1 MSNFQFL
8 ESHWTDLAK
17 LGDLSEKYV
26 YSDPNTSIIKQGILS
41 EVMVKYMLAYDGIAE
56 PAYDNTHANRI
67 RILKNNDLLP
77 REIDNTLYIL
87 RKARNDAAHNA
98 ADEGEK
104 ALNNLQLMYELCVW
118 YMQTYGDYNYEP
130 TGYVQPVDMT
140 VSLADLE
147 KENAELEERNQQ
159 LLIEIEQIQKNGG
172 ADIKRRTVAYQKAMA
187 TGTGKTRTVLG
198 MIYRF
203 LDAGRFKRILYLV
216 DRTSLG
222 DQTMDTFK
230 EVKLK
235 ELLTLNQMYDVK
247 SLEDKEFEK
256 DTRVHIA
263 TVQSLVKRIMYNESD
278 KSLGVSDYD
287 LVIVDEAHRGYILDK
302 EMGDDEVLYR
312 DQNDFRSKYRAVID
326 YFDAVKI
333 ALTATPALHTTEI
346 FGKPVYSYDYRTA
359 VIDGFLVD
367 HDAPHII
374 KTKLSEEGISFEK
387 GSTVPI
393 YDPVTNEITKVI
405 KLYPDLI
412 DDEYLYKYYF
422 TQFYQDFCVKASKGR
437 SAQAGFNRDDMNN
450 IPFPLPPLA
459 EQRRIVEQI
468 EGLFSKLDEVKEKI
482 ECLLDSKKVRCNSVL
497 NKAFT
502 GKLTAKWRENN
513 NIKFETWE
521 YINFEKIIVEGPQNG
536 MYKPKTSYGSGT
548 KILRIDCF
556 YDGKLEP
563 WEKLKR
569 LEITDEEKHTYLL
582 SVNDIVVNRVNSMP
596 YLGKSALIRKL
607 PEQCVFE
614 SNMMRIKINIR
625 KANPEYVIRYLN
637 SSIGLQ
643 ELRKN
648 AKQAVNQASI
658 NQQDVKMVKIALPSL
673 EEQNEI
679 VKIITSISN
688 KDEAILNKA
697 EAVIEEIDL
706 MKKSILAKAFR
717 GELGTNISKE
727 KNSIEVLKKLIEE
740 SK

>member
-1 MSNFQFL
+1 MAKAKRKKITIEDALVPVDEQPYQVP
-8 ESHWTDLAK
+8 EKWCWIK
-17 LGDLSEKYV
+17 LGAIS
-26 YSDPNTSIIKQGILS
+26 SIISKGTTP
-41 EVMVKYMLAYDGIAE
+41 KGGKAAYVDDGIDFLRVE
-56 PAYDNTHANRI
+56 NMNDDGTICHDNIMHITEKMHNGYLKRS
-67 RILKNNDLLP
+67 ILEEKDILVSIAGTLGKTAIVNKEDLPL
-77 REIDNTLYIL
+77 NTNQAVAFV
-87 RKARNDAAHNA
+87 R
-98 ADEGEK
+98 
-104 ALNNLQLMYELCVW
+104 
-118 YMQTYGDYNYEP
+118 
-130 TGYVQPVDMT
+130 
-140 VSLADLE
+140 LAD
-147 KENAELEERNQQ
+147 NG
-159 LLIEIEQIQKNGG
+159 EISREFIRY
-172 ADIKRRTVAYQKAMA
+172 A
-187 TGTGKTRTVLG
+187 
-198 MIYRF
+198 
-203 LDAGRFKRILYLV
+203 
-216 DRTSLG
+216 
-222 DQTMDTFK
+222 MDTPVIQSMLLSK
-230 EVKLK
+230 TKVTAIPN
-235 ELLTLNQMYDVK
+235 LTL
-247 SLEDKEFEK
+247 E
-256 DTRVHIA
+256 I
-263 TVQSLVKRIMYNESD
+263 I
-278 KSLGVSDYD
+278 
-287 LVIVDEAHRGYILDK
+287 
-302 EMGDDEVLYR
+302 
-312 DQNDFRSKYRAVID
+312 SKC
-326 YFDAVKI
+326 
-333 ALTATPALHTTEI
+333 L
-346 FGKPVYSYDYRTA
+346 
-359 VIDGFLVD
+359 
-367 HDAPHII
+367 
-374 KTKLSEEGISFEK
+374 
-387 GSTVPI
+387 
-393 YDPVTNEITKVI
+393 
-405 KLYPDLI
+405 
-412 DDEYLYKYYF
+412 
-422 TQFYQDFCVKASKGR
+422 
-437 SAQAGFNRDDMNN
+437 
-450 IPFPLPPLA
+450 IPFPPIT
-459 EQRRIVEQI
+459 EQQRIVEQI

-569 LEITDEEKHTYLL
+569 LEITDEEKDTYLL

-740 SK
+740 ESK

>member
-1 MSNFQFL
+1 M
-8 ESHWTDLAK
+8 AK
-17 LGDLSEKYV
+17 AKKAKIAIEDVLLPIDEHPYEIPQNWCWVKHNGVLDISGGSQPAKSYFISEPTEGYIKLYQTRDYGDNPVPVYIPEKYATKTTLEG
-26 YSDPNTSIIKQGILS
+26 DIL
-41 EVMVKYMLAYDGIAE
+41 LA
-56 PAYDNTHANRI
+56 R
-67 RILKNNDLLP
+67 
-77 REIDNTLYIL
+77 
-87 RKARNDAAHNA
+87 
-98 ADEGEK
+98 
-104 ALNNLQLMYELCVW
+104 
-118 YMQTYGDYNYEP
+118 YG
-130 TGYVQPVDMT
+130 G
-140 VSLADLE
+140 
-147 KENAELEERNQQ
+147 
-159 LLIEIEQIQKNGG
+159 
-172 ADIKRRTVAYQKAMA
+172 
-187 TGTGKTRTVLG
+187 
-198 MIYRF
+198 
-203 LDAGRFKRILYLV
+203 
-216 DRTSLG
+216 SLG
-222 DQTMDTFK
+222 KVFRAH
-230 EVKLK
+230 EG
-235 ELLTLNQMYDVK
+235 
-247 SLEDKEFEK
+247 
-256 DTRVHIA
+256 A
-263 TVQSLVKRIMYNESD
+263 YN
-278 KSLGVSDYD
+278 V
-287 LVIVDEAHRGYILDK
+287 
-302 EMGDDEVLYR
+302 
-312 DQNDFRSKYRAVID
+312 
-326 YFDAVKI
+326 
-333 ALTATPALHTTEI
+333 ALA
-346 FGKPVYSYDYRTA
+346 
-359 VIDGFLVD
+359 
-367 HDAPHII
+367 
-374 KTKLSEEGISFEK
+374 
-387 GSTVPI
+387 
-393 YDPVTNEITKVI
+393 KVI

-536 MYKPKTSYGSGT
+536 MYKPETSYGSGT

-740 SK
+740 ESK

>member
-1 MSNFQFL
+1 MAKAKSKKITIEEALVPVEEQEYNIPNNWIWIYQNFVCQLANGEKMSGEEYPYL
-8 ESHWTDLAK
+8 E
-17 LGDLSEKYV
+17 
-26 YSDPNTSIIKQGILS
+26 
-41 EVMVKYMLAYDGIAE
+41 VKYLRGDTDAEIKDSGRFITANTKVILVDGE
-56 PAYDNTHANRI
+56 NS
-67 RILKNNDLLP
+67 
-77 REIDNTLYIL
+77 
-87 RKARNDAAHNA
+87 
-98 ADEGEK
+98 GEVFEVLEDGYMGSTFK
-104 ALNNLQLMYELCVW
+104 ALNISEMVNEKYLLY
-118 YMQTYGDYNYEP
+118 
-130 TGYVQPVDMT
+130 YVD
-140 VSLADLE
+140 S
-147 KENAELEERNQQ
+147 
-159 LLIEIEQIQKNGG
+159 
-172 ADIKRRTVAYQKAMA
+172 KR
-187 TGTGKTRTVLG
+187 
-198 MIYRF
+198 
-203 LDAGRFKRILYLV
+203 
-216 DRTSLG
+216 
-222 DQTMDTFK
+222 
-230 EVKLK
+230 
-235 ELLTLNQMYDVK
+235 ELLKKNKTGSAIPHLN
-247 SLEDKEFEK
+247 
-256 DTRVHIA
+256 
-263 TVQSLVKRIMYNESD
+263 KRLF
-278 KSLGVSDYD
+278 LG
-287 LVIVDEAHRGYILDK
+287 LG
-302 EMGDDEVLYR
+302 
-312 DQNDFRSKYRAVID
+312 
-326 YFDAVKI
+326 
-333 ALTATPALHTTEI
+333 
-346 FGKPVYSYDYRTA
+346 
-359 VIDGFLVD
+359 
-367 HDAPHII
+367 
-374 KTKLSEEGISFEK
+374 
-387 GSTVPI
+387 
-393 YDPVTNEITKVI
+393 
-405 KLYPDLI
+405 
-412 DDEYLYKYYF
+412 
-422 TQFYQDFCVKASKGR
+422 
-437 SAQAGFNRDDMNN
+437 
-450 IPFPLPPLA
+450 FPLPPLP
-459 EQRRIVEQI
+459 EQQLIVEQI
-468 EGLFSKLDEVKEKI
+468 EGLFYKLDEVKEKI

-740 SK
+740 KSK